1 MGETELRAHKTPL
14 YFLFLQLPVNLSLL
28 QIKLKKTNKVQ
39 IVLQGSI
46 WPKFQELMFLSLHFV
61 TRTRNKSSLL

>member
-28 QIKLKKTNKVQ
+28 QIKLKKNKQSSDSPVGIYLAPVSGTNV
-39 IVLQGSI
+39 
-46 WPKFQELMFLSLHFV
+46 F
-61 TRTRNKSSLL
+61 KSTLCHKDQK